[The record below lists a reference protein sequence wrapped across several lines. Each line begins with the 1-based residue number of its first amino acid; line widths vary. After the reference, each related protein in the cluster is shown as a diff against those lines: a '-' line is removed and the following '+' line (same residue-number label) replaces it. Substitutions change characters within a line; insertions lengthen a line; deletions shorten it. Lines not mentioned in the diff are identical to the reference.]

1 VAPDSRQP
9 PQPAATAEPMPTSS
23 APNRSVTEPDASVNG
38 KDGSTSARDPSS
50 PGRGPSATVAAS
62 RNPLREGLRLER
74 MPEPCTMVICGATG
88 DLTERKLAPA
98 LYNLMLGG
106 FLPPEFTVV
115 GFARRDLE
123 TDQFRTHLRESI
135 DEYSRNRPAKASVW
149 DSFAKGIEYHR
160 GDLDDPKAYT
170 ELRKLL
176 ERIDRDR
183 GTAGNRL
190 FYLAVPPKLYPEI
203 VERLGEAGLAGRHRN
218 DGGKQGWVRVIV
230 EKPFGYDL
238 ASAKGLNRELREV
251 FDEDQIYRID
261 HYLGKETVQNL
272 AVFRFG
278 NGIFEP
284 IWNRRYIDSVQITV
298 AETVG
303 VEGRGEFYDQTGAL
317 RDIVQNHALQLLAT
331 FAMDPPVEFKAQ
343 DLRDEK
349 VKVLR
354 AVKPIPLGEVSNLT
368 VRGQYVSGWVE
379 GAKVHS
385 YRDEPDVAPDSETA
399 TYVAVKLAI
408 DSWRWA
414 GVPFYIRTGKALA
427 TRVTEIAVQFKR
439 APLAL
444 FARAGNPII
453 EPNVLAMR
461 IQPDEGILLRFG
473 AKVPGQGLQIRTVNM
488 DFRYGSSFAVDS
500 PDAYETLLLDAMIGD
515 PSLFTRDDEVERA
528 WEILDNIL
536 QAWAAGDGGPLH
548 FYSAGTWGPPAA
560 DELMQQDGREWR
572 RP

>member
-1 VAPDSRQP
+1 VTTSAPAESAGRAES
-9 PQPAATAEPMPTSS
+9 AATRPTKE
-23 APNRSVTEPDASVNG
+23 APAP
-38 KDGSTSARDPSS
+38 
-50 PGRGPSATVAAS
+50 
-62 RNPLREGLRLER
+62 NPLREGLRLER
-74 MPEPCTMVICGATG
+74 MPEPCVMVICGATG

-106 FLPPEFTVV
+106 FLPPEFSVV
-115 GFARRDLE
+115 GFARRALSDE
-123 TDQFRTHLRESI
+123 QFREHLRQGV
-135 DEYSRNRPAKASVW
+135 DKYSRNRPVKESVW
-149 DSFAKGIEYHR
+149 ESFCNGIEYQQ
-160 GDLDDPKAYT
+160 GDFNDPSAYAN
-170 ELRKLL
+170 LRKHL
-176 ERIDRDR
+176 ERLDRDR
-183 GTAGNRL
+183 GTGGNRL
-190 FYLAVPPKLYPEI
+190 FYLAVPPALYPEI
-203 VERLGEAGLAGRHRN
+203 VQQLGSAGLAERRD
-218 DGGKQGWVRVIV
+218 DGTRRRGWSRVII
-230 EKPFGYDL
+230 EKPFGSDI
-238 ASAKGLNRELREV
+238 ASAQALNREIGEV
-251 FDEDQIYRID
+251 FREDQIYRID
-261 HYLGKETVQNL
+261 HYLGKETVQNI

-303 VEGRGEFYDQTGAL
+303 VEGRGEFYDETGAL
-317 RDIVQNHALQLLAT
+317 RDIVQNHALQLMAT
-331 FAMDPPVEFKAQ
+331 FAMEPPVEFRAQ

-354 AVKPIPLGEVSNLT
+354 AVKPIPYEEVANLT
-368 VRGQYVSGWVE
+368 VRGQYASGWVE
-379 GAKVHS
+379 GEKVPA
-385 YRDEPDVAPDSETA
+385 YRDEPEVAPKSTTETYA
-399 TYVAVKLAI
+399 AVKLAI

-444 FARAGNPII
+444 FARAGTPTID
-453 EPNVLAMR
+453 PNVLAIR

-515 PSLFTRDDEVERA
+515 ASLFTRDDEVERA
-528 WEILDNIL
+528 WVILDNVL
-536 QAWAAGDGGPLH
+536 KAWANGDGGPLQ
-548 FYSAGTWGPPAA
+548 FYDAGSWGPPDA
-560 DELMQQDGREWR
+560 ETLLERDGRAWR